1 MRGWLQRWPVG
12 AITVTG
18 LALTILVISSASS
31 SVTWLHAHAGS
42 ARWGALLVTAI
53 LAGLFALARPTPV
66 RIPLIPAASATFL
79 GVLTLVSASWSV
91 QPKLTIERAISF
103 GAVLVVGGLL
113 AIGSAGIARERERLL
128 FGIASGAALVAVAG
142 LVLLVVAR
150 NDAIVWW
157 QPGSAP
163 TRYRGFGENANTVA
177 LLASLA
183 TPAAAWAALEASTV
197 RLRRIG
203 LALFVLVF
211 GSVVASESRGAIVA
225 SGIALV
231 FFVGLLPRPIVE
243 RAKLL
248 GGVAILIVLAVA
260 IGSLRF
266 VGNTQ
271 IQTVAASEP
280 SVTTTTTAP
289 ATVPATQPTVST
301 TTAPATSGI
310 SFTHPEG
317 QVSPLAIYPPDRSGE
332 LGHPFLTGVGGSVS
346 AFTSSGRIAAWRGA
360 LRTAQE
366 RPLFGFGFGTED
378 RVFVDRYYIF
388 QGARPENAYIGWL
401 LQVGVAGL
409 LAFAIFGLS
418 LLWAV
423 IRVIPRLEGQTRSA
437 PLALAAVTLGG
448 FLAAFFQSYVYAA
461 GNLAVLTFWVAALA
475 LATTTITEETA
486 KRG

>member
-1 MRGWLQRWPVG
+1 MG

-301 TTAPATSGI
+301 TTPAAEPATSGI

>member
-1 MRGWLQRWPVG
+1 MR
-12 AITVTG
+12 
-18 LALTILVISSASS
+18 
-31 SVTWLHAHAGS
+31 
-42 ARWGALLVTAI
+42 
-53 LAGLFALARPTPV
+53 
-66 RIPLIPAASATFL
+66 
-79 GVLTLVSASWSV
+79 VLKW
-91 QPKLTIERAISF
+91 I
-103 GAVLVVGGLL
+103 GGLVV
-113 AIGSAGIARERERLL
+113 
-128 FGIASGAALVAVAG
+128 
-142 LVLLVVAR
+142 
-150 NDAIVWW
+150 
-157 QPGSAP
+157 
-163 TRYRGFGENANTVA
+163 
-177 LLASLA
+177 
-183 TPAAAWAALEASTV
+183 
-197 RLRRIG
+197 
-203 LALFVLVF
+203 ALFVLVF

-301 TTAPATSGI
+301 TTPAAEPATSGI